1 MTPDGEPDESFHFGN
16 REQDDPGRTMPPDG
30 TIRFPIE
37 LGLNGSRETL
47 CVVEWEDD
55 LGEHGSPPTT
65 VRTV

>member
-1 MTPDGEPDESFHFGN
+1 
-16 REQDDPGRTMPPDG
+16 MPPDG